1 MRIALSRALLVAV
14 LASAAGTAM
23 AAPEPSPPQW
33 SEVAEVGTVE
43 VLTVD
48 EDGSPRETTV
58 WLAVVDGQGY
68 LRTGGTRWGGNLE
81 RDPQLVLR
89 IEERE
94 YALRSEAVEDEA
106 LRERITAAFREKYGF
121 TDALIGLVR
130 GDHPMIMRLLP
141 R

>member
-1 MRIALSRALLVAV
+1 MQIAFSRALLVFF
-14 LASAAGTAM
+14 LASGAGIAS
-23 AAPEPSPPQW
+23 AESESAPPAW
-33 SEVAEVGTVE
+33 NEVAEVGTVE

-48 EDGSPRETTV
+48 EDGSTRETTV

-68 LRTGGTRWGGNLE
+68 LRIGGTRWGGNLS

-94 YALRSEAVEDEA
+94 YALRTEATEDEA
-106 LRERITAAFREKYGF
+106 LRERITATFREKYGF
-121 TDALIGLVR
+121 WDAVIGLIR
-130 GDHPMIMRLLP
+130 SDHPMIMRLLP